1 MTASPDVQP
10 GTPRLVPVLAWGFM
24 IGSALFVAGVPLST
38 SDLPPAVS
46 GWTFFAGSVFFT
58 TAAVLQTLVA
68 RRELSDDLVRERRW
82 NRLMNPRA
90 TDWTAAAVQL
100 VGTLEFNVT
109 TLASA
114 LVLAGAADASAQQ
127 VWRPDAIGSVLF
139 LVSSAIA
146 LAPEVRHR
154 RHTHVRNRSWAVA
167 ALNMLGSILFGISAI
182 GARPEGDGVR
192 NLLWANAG
200 TVLGALCFLV
210 AAALLLPRRRST

>member
-1 MTASPDVQP
+1 MTAPEGAPPQP
-10 GTPRLVPVLAWGFM
+10 PRLVPVLAWGFM
-24 IGSALFVAGVPLST
+24 IGSALFVVGVPLST

-68 RRELSDDLVRERRW
+68 RRELPDDLVRERRW

-90 TDWTAAAVQL
+90 TDWTAAAVQF

-114 LVLAGAADASAQQ
+114 LVLTGAADASAQQ

-154 RHTHVRNRSWAVA
+154 RHTHVRNRSWTVA
-167 ALNMLGSILFGISAI
+167 ALNMLGSILFGVSAI

-192 NLLWANAG
+192 NLAWANAG
-200 TVLGALCFLV
+200 TVLGALCFLG
-210 AAALLLPRRRST
+210 AAALLLPRRRPS